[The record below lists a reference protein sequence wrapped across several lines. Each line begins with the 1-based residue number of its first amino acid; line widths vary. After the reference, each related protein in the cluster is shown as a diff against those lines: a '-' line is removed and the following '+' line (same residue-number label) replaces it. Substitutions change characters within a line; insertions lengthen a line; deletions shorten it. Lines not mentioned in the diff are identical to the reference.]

1 MAICDR
7 GGLPIAVH
15 VASASPYEPHLVPA
29 TLDARFLPDLPW
41 CLIGD
46 RGYDS
51 DGLDDLLMTQY
62 GIEMIAA
69 NRRGRAKTQDGRPL
83 RRAKRRWKIERLFAW
98 LHNCRRVVT
107 RWERHIG
114 NYLGMVQLAC
124 ARILLRAFMRFQT
137 PWSPSRSWAETLDS
151 RAADLI
157 IVERPQHLLRS
168 ASASIQHLADGGD
181 DAIPLALLSGELPA
195 PVRSQRVA
203 LHPAGLVGRPFAGN
217 PALLF
222 EPMQRWEERA
232 RLHAEGPA
240 GQLTNAIG
248 DGYAMERSQL
258 QGTQHEQI
266 ERPAQQIGLVAS
278 PSA

>member
-1 MAICDR
+1 M
-7 GGLPIAVH
+7 

-51 DGLDDLLMTQY
+51 DRLDDRLMTQN

-107 RWERHIG
+107 RWQRHIG

-124 ARILLRAFMRFQT
+124 ARILLRAFMR
-137 PWSPSRSWAETLDS
+137 
-151 RAADLI
+151 
-157 IVERPQHLLRS
+157 
-168 ASASIQHLADGGD
+168 
-181 DAIPLALLSGELPA
+181 
-195 PVRSQRVA
+195 
-203 LHPAGLVGRPFAGN
+203 
-217 PALLF
+217 
-222 EPMQRWEERA
+222 
-232 RLHAEGPA
+232 
-240 GQLTNAIG
+240 
-248 DGYAMERSQL
+248 
-258 QGTQHEQI
+258 
-266 ERPAQQIGLVAS
+266 
-278 PSA
+278 